1 MPFLRYRTL
10 VLCVRFLFTLISQL
24 NCYQRAKNSPGG
36 LKKRERTELSKIN
49 KEDDRAF
56 IVEEYKR
63 DIEFYETVLQKQW
76 EEMWREWELRYSEWE
91 AENQL

>member
-1 MPFLRYRTL
+1 M
-10 VLCVRFLFTLISQL
+10 
-24 NCYQRAKNSPGG
+24 
-36 LKKRERTELSKIN
+36 
-49 KEDDRAF
+49 
-56 IVEEYKR
+56 EEYKR

>member
-1 MPFLRYRTL
+1 MADKDKHKQQVQKCKNTWLAFRLSVRRKHKNRTSS
-10 VLCVRFLFTLISQL
+10 T
-24 NCYQRAKNSPGG
+24 
-36 LKKRERTELSKIN
+36 SKIN

-63 DIEFYETVLQKQW
+63 DIDFYQTVLQKQW
-76 EEMWREWELRYSEWE
+76 EDMWETWERQYSEWE

>member
-1 MPFLRYRTL
+1 MLL
-10 VLCVRFLFTLISQL
+10 
-24 NCYQRAKNSPGG
+24 G
-36 LKKRERTELSKIN
+36 LKIVQGLTRTELSKIN

-76 EEMWREWELRYSEWE
+76 EEMWREWELRYTEWE